1 MEDFQDGSGKFY
13 YLTRPPHVKI
23 VLKSQLED
31 YHKRGRYHE
40 MLVSNLDFGRKTRVK
55 KYEVVGAAKRKKS
68 SKQYNPGEQ
77 STESGDEE
85 VSVCIFLDEPTR
97 LENDFET
104 CEEVET
110 EEEDIFGMKVDYKV
124 CGKGGLGEKD
134 LKLENEKKKLE
145 RKLENEKKRLEN
157 AVRKLTIN
165 PQEAVDHS
173 KDLENSAKL
182 LNEARIGYDNI
193 GVEVVDFQTL

>member
-1 MEDFQDGSGKFY
+1 MNCWFVFVIFRAREMEDFQDGSGKFY
-13 YLTRPPHVKI
+13 YLTRPPQVKI

-31 YHKRGRYHE
+31 YHKRGRRYHE

-55 KYEVVGAAKRKKS
+55 KYEVVGASKRKKS

-110 EEEDIFGMKVDYKV
+110 EEEDIFEMKVDDKV
-124 CGKGGLGEKD
+124 CVKGEVGEKD
-134 LKLENEKKKLE
+134 LKLENEKKKFE
-145 RKLENEKKRLEN
+145 RKL
-157 AVRKLTIN
+157 
-165 PQEAVDHS
+165 
-173 KDLENSAKL
+173 
-182 LNEARIGYDNI
+182 
-193 GVEVVDFQTL
+193 